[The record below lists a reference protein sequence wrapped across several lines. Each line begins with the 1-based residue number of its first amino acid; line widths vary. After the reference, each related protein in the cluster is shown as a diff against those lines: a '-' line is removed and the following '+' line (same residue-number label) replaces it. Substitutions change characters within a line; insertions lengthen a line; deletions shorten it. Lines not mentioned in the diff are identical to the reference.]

1 MARPRR
7 LRFVTLVSLLPALIA
22 ALAYQGSTTP
32 LGAQEAGTLS
42 CEPAPAVAQT
52 SPVAPA
58 ELPSYALPAD
68 AVQVKMGF
76 VNNAAIY
83 APIYVAKEKGYFAEQ
98 GLDVSLESQPNGSDM
113 VALTATGEFDVGF
126 GGVGPAFWNAMDL
139 GLPLKLI
146 APGHAE
152 GNPVATPLMIAKAAC
167 ESGAITGVA
176 DLKGKKV
183 SVNGRGATEYWLS
196 QALGTA
202 GLTLADIELQ
212 TLQFPDAVAAL
223 EAGALD
229 AAMVG
234 EPVATAAEQQG
245 IAVRLL
251 TDFPVQDI
259 QPTAVYANQSFLDE
273 NPDAAAGLVTAYL
286 KASREVMD
294 NGFSDPTIV
303 AIIEQ
308 YTGVPA
314 ALITQSVS
322 PVYAVDGRIDVDGLQ
337 TLQAFFRAQGQL
349 EYDTDIDPAS
359 FVDAR
364 FVDAALQEL
373 GPA

>member
-1 MARPRR
+1 MASSTG
-7 LRFVTLVSLLPALIA
+7 LRFVTLVSFLAALVA
-22 ALAYQGSTTP
+22 ALAFPGATTAVR
-32 LGAQEAGTLS
+32 AQETGSLS
-42 CEPAPAVAQT
+42 CEPSSAPVQA
-52 SPVAPA
+52 SPAAPV
-58 ELPSYALPAD
+58 ELPAYELPAD
-68 AVQVKMGF
+68 AIAVKMGF

-83 APIYVAKEKGYFAEQ
+83 APIYIAKEKGYFAEQ

-113 VALTATGEFDVGF
+113 VALTATGDFDIGF

-139 GLPLKLI
+139 GLPLKVI

-152 GNPVATPLMIAKAAC
+152 GNPVATPLMISKAAC
-167 ESGAITGVA
+167 ESGAIKSVA

-223 EAGALD
+223 QAGALD

-234 EPVATAAEQQG
+234 EPVATSAEQQG

-273 NPDAAAGLVTAYL
+273 NPEAAAGFVTAYL
-286 KASREVMD
+286 KAAREVNA
-294 NGFSDPTIV
+294 NGFKDPTIA

-308 YTGVPA
+308 YTGVPV
-314 ALITQSVS
+314 ALISQAVS
-322 PVYAVDGRIDVDGLQ
+322 PVYAVDGQIDLKGLQ

-349 EYDTDIDPAS
+349 EYETDIDPAS
-359 FVDAR
+359 FVDTQYVA
-364 FVDAALQEL
+364 AALQEL
-373 GPA
+373 GDA

>member
-1 MARPRR
+1 MASSSG
-7 LRFVTLVSLLPALIA
+7 LRIVTLVSLLATLIA
-22 ALAYQGSTTP
+22 ALAFPSAGTIVR
-32 LGAQEAGTLS
+32 AQETATLS
-42 CEPAPAVAQT
+42 CEPAVPAAQA
-52 SPVAPA
+52 SPAAPVTLPDY
-58 ELPSYALPAD
+58 ELPAG

-113 VALTATGEFDVGF
+113 VALTATGDFDIGF

-139 GLPLKLI
+139 GLPLKVI

-152 GNPVATPLMIAKAAC
+152 GNPVATPLMISKAAC
-167 ESGAITGVA
+167 ESGAITSVA

-183 SVNGRGATEYWLS
+183 SVNGRGATEYWLN

-223 EAGALD
+223 QAGALD

-234 EPVATAAEQQG
+234 EPVATSAEQQG

-251 TDFPVQDI
+251 TDFPVQNI

-273 NPDAAAGLVTAYL
+273 NPDAAAGFVTAYL
-286 KASREVMD
+286 KAAREVTAS
-294 NGFSDPTIV
+294 GFKDATIV

-314 ALITQSVS
+314 TLISQAVS
-322 PVYAVDGRIDVDGLQ
+322 PVYAVDGNIDLAGLQ
-337 TLQAFFRAQGQL
+337 KLQAFFRAQGQL
-349 EYDTDIDPAS
+349 EYETDIDPAT
-359 FVDAR
+359 FVDGR

>member
-1 MARPRR
+1 MSSSNRPR
-7 LRFVTLVSLLPALIA
+7 FVALASLLVALIA
-22 ALAYQGSTTP
+22 ALVTP
-32 LGAQEAGTLS
+32 GWSAPVRAQDASTLS
-42 CEPAPAVAQT
+42 CEPAPATRQA
-52 SPVAPA
+52 SPAAPGT
-58 ELPSYALPAD
+58 LPAYELPAD

-98 GLDVSLESQPNGSDM
+98 GLDVSLESQPSGSDM

-139 GLPLKLI
+139 GLPLKVI

-152 GNPVATPLMIAKAAC
+152 GNPVATPLMISKAAC
-167 ESGAITGVA
+167 ESGAITSVA
-176 DLKGKKV
+176 DLQGKRV

-212 TLQFPDAVAAL
+212 TLQFPNAVAAL
-223 EAGALD
+223 ESGALD

-251 TDFPVQDI
+251 SDFPVQDI
-259 QPTAVYANQSFLDE
+259 QPTAVYANQAFLDE

-294 NGFSDPTIV
+294 GGFGDPTIL

-314 ALITQSVS
+314 ALVAQAVS
-322 PVYAVDGRIDVDGLQ
+322 PVYAVDGRIDLAGLQ

-349 EYDTDIDPAS
+349 EYETDIDPAS
-359 FVDAR
+359 FVDTR
-364 FVDAALQEL
+364 YVDAALQEL
-373 GPA
+373 DSA